1 MRCVSA
7 QTSVFG
13 LCLNWVVGML
23 CLALYLADLT
33 SDLVHHHGLLWQFGL
48 LALVTIT
55 ASALLVWVL
64 WDCALAG
71 DVLPHC
77 HPWLLACLPLK
88 SSPT

>member
-1 MRCVSA
+1 
-7 QTSVFG
+7 
-13 LCLNWVVGML
+13 ML

-48 LALVTIT
+48 LAPVTIT

-71 DVLPHC
+71 DSPAPLSPLALGLPTPEKQPHLIC
-77 HPWLLACLPLK
+77 SLTAQDSCGALR
-88 SSPT
+88 